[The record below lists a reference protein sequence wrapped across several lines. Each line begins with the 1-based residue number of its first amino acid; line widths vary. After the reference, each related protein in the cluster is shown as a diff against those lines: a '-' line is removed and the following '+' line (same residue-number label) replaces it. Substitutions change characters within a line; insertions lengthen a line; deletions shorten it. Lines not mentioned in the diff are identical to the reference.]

1 MTSIKNTLKSIIST
15 ICISLFILITLIGVW
30 QVAARFIFNNPAA
43 WTEETLT
50 YGFTWLAL
58 LSFAVVASNREH
70 MRLTF
75 VIEKLDPPTKL
86 IVEIFTEVAL
96 IAFSTAVFIYG
107 GVTIMKLTMMQITPA
122 LQMPMGVFYGVL
134 PITGVLLDL
143 FCLINIAELL
153 SGKVLTA
160 PETETAKES

>member
-1 MTSIKNTLKSIIST
+1 MKNILRLAISA
-15 ICISLFILITLIGVW
+15 ICVSLFILITVIGVW
-30 QVAARFIFNNPAA
+30 QVAARFVFNKPAA

-75 VIEKLDPPTKL
+75 VIEKLDASTRL
-86 IVEIFTEVAL
+86 IVEIFTEAAL

-107 GVTIMKLTMMQITPA
+107 GVSIMKLTMMQVTPA
-122 LQMPMGVFYGVL
+122 LQAPMGVFYGVL

-143 FCLINIAELL
+143 FCLLNIAELL
-153 SGKVLTA
+153 SGKARVS